1 MQVSDQN
8 IKYNINQLKQEIT
21 NLRNDLQKLGSAEAY
36 EAEKKR
42 LLMVKATIKYLKKYE
57 RITAVRKSD
66 NMKQLTGGSEKSG
79 NQEKKDN
86 TKLSTPII
94 ICMALCVI
102 TGVLIMGSLIEVN
115 GYDISFLRLLDGV
128 GNLTVLSGSSTG
140 TGVMSLLGFLCFL
153 QWACAAVYF
162 YAVFKFY
169 RRKDSAPIYLAAAL
183 VISIFLI
190 LWIISNSFNSSMVD
204 DGWGYSLIR
213 AELTGQAWISLL
225 TACGAAIAY
234 YNSRTVDYRLGIN
247 PEERDGI
254 IKEIPVS
261 NYYPWENIR
270 FINLVL
276 EKTDH
281 TSLHLVYRLAD
292 GIRERGQRNGW
303 EKDIT
308 VKTDI
313 IFRAHGEK
321 YILSDNMFY
330 LDWKN
335 VSGNSQKMTL
345 DELPF
350 SINEIDKIEVI
361 IKTTEAPNGVKR
373 ELSKVYA
380 VSGMNS
386 AELARYRSES
396 GVPEA
401 VCRKEKTAEEWLC
414 TCGLVNDRPNALCA
428 NCGLGQ

>member
-1 MQVSDQN
+1 
-8 IKYNINQLKQEIT
+8 
-21 NLRNDLQKLGSAEAY
+21 
-36 EAEKKR
+36 
-42 LLMVKATIKYLKKYE
+42 
-57 RITAVRKSD
+57 
-66 NMKQLTGGSEKSG
+66 
-79 NQEKKDN
+79 
-86 TKLSTPII
+86 
-94 ICMALCVI
+94 
-102 TGVLIMGSLIEVN
+102 MG
-115 GYDISFLRLLDGV
+115 
-128 GNLTVLSGSSTG
+128 
-140 TGVMSLLGFLCFL
+140 
-153 QWACAAVYF
+153 
-162 YAVFKFY
+162 
-169 RRKDSAPIYLAAAL
+169 
-183 VISIFLI
+183 
-190 LWIISNSFNSSMVD
+190 D
-204 DGWGYSLIR
+204 DAWGYSFIR
-213 AELTGQAWISLL
+213 AELTYPAWISLL

-234 YNSRTVDYRLGIN
+234 YNSRAVDYQSGIN
-247 PEERDGI
+247 SVEQREV
-254 IKEIPVS
+254 IKEIPGS

-303 EKDIT
+303 EKDIV

-335 VSGNSQKMTL
+335 VSGNSQKVTL

-350 SINEIDKIEVI
+350 SINEINNIEVI

-380 VSGMNS
+380 VSGMNT
-386 AELARYRSES
+386 AELAWSRSES

-414 TCGLVNDRPNALCA
+414 TCGFVNERPDALCG
-428 NCGLGQ
+428 NCGSAQ